1 MRDYAQV
8 HNVDITSEIVQH
20 ALSERDIDEHG
31 LTAEDRT
38 MLRTIQESFNGGP
51 VGIQALATTLS
62 EDVGT
67 IEEVYEPF
75 LIQAGL
81 IERTPRG
88 RSITEKGIAYLRSL

>member
-1 MRDYAQV
+1 MQ
-8 HNVDITSEIVQH
+8 S

-31 LTAEDRT
+31 LTAEDRNV
-38 MLRTIQESFNGGP
+38 LKTIHHNFSGGP

-62 EDVGT
+62 EDVHT

-75 LIQAGL
+75 LVQVGF

-88 RSITEKGIAYLRSL
+88 RSITEKGAEYLQSL